1 MLDDSFPSCMSW
13 VRFPSPAPGSPRLA
27 KKDGRVGKYREGGCF
42 GGRTGEGARLG
53 EEDESAEPAA
63 DGMELVVSALRRPGR
78 RGGLAAAL
86 QQAGAVLDR
95 HAVLLL
101 VPAALGNHR
110 RRAHRDRLLRDR
122 ALSATP
128 RVG

>member
-1 MLDDSFPSCMSW
+1 MYLGAGTSGE
-13 VRFPSPAPGSPRLA
+13 VPAKWRG
-27 KKDGRVGKYREGGCF
+27 
-42 GGRTGEGARLG
+42 LG

-86 QQAGAVLDR
+86 QQGGAVLDR

-101 VPAALGNHR
+101 VPAALGDHR
-110 RRAHRDRLLRDR
+110 RRSHRDRLLRDR
-122 ALSATP
+122 ALGARP